1 MGLNYMKN
9 HEIQKLRREM
19 EWAEKAMEE
28 EDNLEQI
35 SFYEGYIRGLKYL
48 IAN

>member
-1 MGLNYMKN
+1 MIN
-9 HEIQKLRREM
+9 HEIQKLMREI
-19 EWAEKAMEE
+19 EWAKKAMEE
-28 EDNLEQI
+28 ENNLEQI

>member
-1 MGLNYMKN
+1 MIN
-9 HEIQKLRREM
+9 HEIQKLMREI

-28 EDNLEQI
+28 ENNLEQI